1 MFQPEKFSDYLSIIA
16 VILSATSLYISYRN
30 YRRDTSRLKIKLG
43 FEVHSGR
50 GSNYTVRIIN
60 VGRRPA
66 SITNMYARL
75 KNGKRYPVFDTT
87 TLLAETQFKDLSV
100 PMAGFRDEHPLY
112 ITAFEVEDTT
122 GKVYKART
130 WTLWWHIRKIWKP
143 ESPDG
148 EPSGSKRKP
157 PSAA

>member
-1 MFQPEKFSDYLSIIA
+1 MMFQPEKFSDFLSILA

-30 YRRDTSRLKIKLG
+30 FHCDSSRLKINLE
-43 FEVHSGR
+43 FDVEPGR
-50 GSNYTVRIIN
+50 GSSYTVRMIN

-66 SITNMYARL
+66 SIIRVYARL
-75 KNGKRYPVFDTT
+75 KNGKRYPVMDTT

-122 GKVYKART
+122 GRVYKAHT
-130 WTLWWHIRKIWKP
+130 WKLWWHIRKIWKP
-143 ESPDG
+143 EMD
-148 EPSGSKRKP
+148 
-157 PSAA
+157 